1 MEKILLW
8 LLALLLSLFIST
20 LSAQTINSKVVDSVT
35 RQPIPYATVQ
45 INKKGVITNEEGRF
59 SFLMDGNIKPTDSLI
74 ISCIG
79 YETLGKTINQFSEPV
94 IFLRPK
100 AIELNPVVV
109 TNKNYTPEE
118 IIALVKANLSKN
130 YPQNFTKKRLFF
142 RDSQYQSFSK
152 TDYTFVKSTIKE
164 LNKAFLD
171 SVLATVPKKS
181 SYYTEVLADL
191 YGNTDKE
198 KQKLDLIKAS
208 ELYDKNKEVDLT
220 QLEEKFNAILKSNIK
235 PDSYFKVKSGIFG
248 TKVDGADFDEILE
261 KETDSTDIAA
271 LNKELEDQKKRD
283 EDRKKN
289 FAGNK
294 KRTLTG
300 IWKNLFYMEDAK
312 MDFLKKSKKYLF
324 SISGITYMGNDIV
337 YVVNFEPKGKS
348 DYKGTAYIN
357 ADDFGIVRLDYEN
370 VKPLRTFNLLGISFN
385 EYLEKGKV
393 FFSKEATDQYHL
405 RYFETELGSR
415 VGIKRPLKIIE
426 MNKHV
431 KGRRKQNELSLKIDM
446 GLTSV
451 NKQEIIVYDVENITD
466 AQFESVKENNSVLPT
481 YMPKYDPNFWAGHSI
496 IEPNQAIKE
505 FTSE

>member
-1 MEKILLW
+1 MFW
-8 LLALLLSLFIST
+8 LLALILSFYFST
-20 LSAQTINSKVVDSVT
+20 LTAQNINSKIVDSIT
-35 RQPIPYATVQ
+35 QEPIPYATVQ

-59 SFLMDGNIKPTDSLI
+59 SFLIDATIKPTDSLV

-79 YETLGKTINQFSEPV
+79 YETLSKPLNEFAEP
-94 IFLRPK
+94 IISLHPK

-118 IIALVKANLSKN
+118 IIDLVKANLTKN

-142 RDSQYQSFSK
+142 RDAQHQSFSK

-171 SVLATVPKKS
+171 SVLATVPKNS
-181 SYYTEVLADL
+181 SYYTEVLGDF

-198 KQKLDLIKAS
+198 KQKLDLIRAS

-235 PDSYFKVKSGIFG
+235 PDSYFKVKSGLFG
-248 TKVDGADFDEILE
+248 TKIDGEDFDDIFE
-261 KETDSTDIAA
+261 KETDSTDVAA
-271 LNKELEDQKKRD
+271 LNKELEDQKKRE
-283 EDRKKN
+283 EDRKMN
-289 FAGNK
+289 FANHK
-294 KRTLTG
+294 KRTLGG
-300 IWKNLFYMEDAK
+300 IWETLFFTEEAK
-312 MDFLKKSKKYLF
+312 IDFLKKSKRYLF
-324 SISGITYMGNDIV
+324 SLSGITYMGNDIV

-370 VKPLRTFNLLGISFN
+370 VKSLRTFNLLGISFN

-393 FFSKEATDQYHL
+393 FFSKEGTDHYQL

-446 GLTSV
+446 GVTSI
-451 NKQEIIVYDVENITD
+451 NKQEIIVYDVENITN
-466 AQFESVKENNSVLPT
+466 AQLEGFTENNTVLPT
-481 YMPKYDPNFWAGHSI
+481 YMPSYDPNFWAGYSI

-505 FTSE
+505 FASE

>member
-20 LSAQTINSKVVDSVT
+20 LSAQTVNSKVVDSVT

-59 SFLMDGNIKPTDSLI
+59 SFLMDGSIKPTDSLI

-79 YETLGKTINQFSEPV
+79 YETLGKPLNEFTETLIL
-94 IFLRPK
+94 LRPK

-118 IIALVKANLSKN
+118 IINLVKANLTKN
-130 YPQNFTKKRLFF
+130 YPQDFTKKRLFF
-142 RDSQYQSFSK
+142 RDAQHQSFSK

-181 SYYTEVLADL
+181 SYYTEVLADF

-198 KQKLDLIKAS
+198 KQKLSLIKAS

-235 PDSYFKVKSGIFG
+235 PDSYFKVKSGLFG
-248 TKVDGADFDEILE
+248 TKVDGEDFDEIFE
-261 KETDSTDIAA
+261 KETDSTDVVA

-294 KRTLTG
+294 KRTLGG
-300 IWKNLFYMEDAK
+300 IWETLFFTEETK
-312 MDFLKKSKKYLF
+312 IDFLKKSKRYLF
-324 SISGITYMGNDIV
+324 SLSGITYMGNDIV
-337 YVVNFEPKGKS
+337 YVVDFEPKGKS
-348 DYKGTAYIN
+348 DFKGTAYIN

-370 VKPLRTFNLLGISFN
+370 VKSLRTFNLLGISFN

-393 FFSKEATDQYHL
+393 FFSKEGTDHYQL

-451 NKQEIIVYDVENITD
+451 NKQEIIVYDVENITNE
-466 AQFESVKENNSVLPT
+466 QLESFTENNKVLPT
-481 YMPKYDPNFWAGHSI
+481 YMPKYDSNFWAGYSI

-505 FTSE
+505 FASE